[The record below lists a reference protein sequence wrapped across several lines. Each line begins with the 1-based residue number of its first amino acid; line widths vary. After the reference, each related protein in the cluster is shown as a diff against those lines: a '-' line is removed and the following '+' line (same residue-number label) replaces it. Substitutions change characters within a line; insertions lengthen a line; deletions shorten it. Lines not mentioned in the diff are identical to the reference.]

1 MTLRAVLFDLDSTLC
16 VPRRSPDAMVA
27 EAFDRAN
34 VEPYC
39 TAADLGAVESESLA
53 AAANNELDYYTLSF
67 EAVAELAGVPAEDAP
82 AVARAYSAIG
92 GHSDVECLP
101 GAKDVLRHC
110 NGTYT
115 LGLTTN
121 GLKEIQQQKVD
132 TLGIREWFET
142 LVFATPEKGYKPD
155 PAPFEQ
161 ALSDLD
167 IAPNETVHVGNS
179 RVADVAGAHAAGI
192 HSIWIPYEI
201 PHEEST
207 DIGPKPEQTL
217 DSLHDLKA
225 ALKVDS

>member
-1 MTLRAVLFDLDSTLC
+1 
-16 VPRRSPDAMVA
+16 MVA

-39 TAADLGAVESESLA
+39 TAADLGTVESESLA
-53 AAANNELDYYTLSF
+53 AAANNELNYYTLSF
-67 EAVAELAGVPAEDAP
+67 EAAAELAGVPSEDAP
-82 AVARAYSAIG
+82 AVARAYYAIG

-110 NGTYT
+110 NETYT
-115 LGLTTN
+115 LGLITN
-121 GLKEIQQQKVD
+121 GLKEIQQKKVD

-142 LVFATPEKGYKPD
+142 LVFATPEQGYKPD

-167 IAPNETVHVGNS
+167 IASNETVHVGNS

-192 HSIWIPYEI
+192 HSIWIPYET
-201 PHEEST
+201 PHEEAT
-207 DIGPKPEQTL
+207 DNGPEPEQTL
-217 DSLHDLKA
+217 DTLHDLKA
-225 ALKVDS
+225 VLKMDS